1 MPLWPR
7 LTASFPALSRHDL
20 APMVTVDELAAIL
33 RISPKTI
40 HNHRTN
46 GTGPTILHQATKPF
60 GNRGGLRWRAVDVA
74 AYLDAPGG

>member
-1 MPLWPR
+1 
-7 LTASFPALSRHDL
+7 
-20 APMVTVDELAAIL
+20 MVTVDELAAIL